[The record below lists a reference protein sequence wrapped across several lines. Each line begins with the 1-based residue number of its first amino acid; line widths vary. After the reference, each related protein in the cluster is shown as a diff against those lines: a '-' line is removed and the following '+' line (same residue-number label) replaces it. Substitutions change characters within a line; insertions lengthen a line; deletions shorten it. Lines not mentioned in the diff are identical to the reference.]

1 MFLNRLTEAQ
11 QGALLS
17 LATQLMTAD
26 GKQLPEEIAL
36 LDALRQQMA
45 PTVRPAQATN
55 GDLLGLFV
63 TRPARVALML
73 ELLGMALV
81 DSEYHATEQAFVT
94 AIANVLGVSES
105 ELSDMES
112 WVRRQF
118 ALVREAEQFME
129 G

>member
-1 MFLNRLTEAQ
+1 MFLNRLNEDQ

-17 LATQLMTAD
+17 LATQLMSAD
-26 GKQLPEEIAL
+26 GKQRAEETEL
-36 LDALRQQMA
+36 LDALRQQMS
-45 PTVRPAQATN
+45 PTVVPAQITSS
-55 GDLLGLFV
+55 DLPGVFA

-81 DSEYHATEQAFVT
+81 DAEYHVTEQAFVN
-94 AIANVLGVSES
+94 AIAKVLDIDQP

-129 G
+129 A